1 MAERKQNWYTRFVKW
16 FGPSFFIETGNPR
29 MDDGGGAAFTMF
41 GSTKKGSKFSLGMK
55 ESGVVQLN
63 ADSTLEIVAGQDN
76 NDGGQDI
83 LINSRNGAI
92 DIKVSKNGDVR
103 ISGSNVSI
111 SADAAI
117 DMKARVIRLQGKD
130 EISLQAPYIHS
141 RGKKGNLVPKT
152 WGQVATFGT
161 YIGVDKFDSFIE
173 KGLQQAA
180 GIVNEIDD
188 LAPEFESLAGK
199 AGDLAKGLGD
209 SLPGMADQLSG
220 LTGQLSGATGQ
231 LSGLTGNLSSLAE
244 TAAPQLQ
251 SIAGDLAPQLQSIA
265 TSPEVTQLGA
275 ALKENAGAFANL
287 GKGLE
292 QVIPSG
298 Y

>member
-41 GSTKKGSKFSLGMK
+41 GSTKKGRKFSLGMK

-63 ADSTLEIVAGQDN
+63 ADSTLEIVAGEDN

-92 DIKVSKNGDVR
+92 DIKVTKNGDVR
-103 ISGSNVSI
+103 ISGTNVSI
-111 SADAAI
+111 TADAALNLN
-117 DMKARVIRLQGKD
+117 ARVIRLKGDD

-141 RGKKGNLVPKT
+141 RGKKGNLVPKS

-161 YIGVDKFDSFIE
+161 FIGPDKFDSFIE

-220 LTGQLSGATGQ
+220 LTG
-231 LSGLTGNLSSLAE
+231 NLSSLAE

-275 ALKENAGAFANL
+275 ALKENAGTFANL

>member
-1 MAERKQNWYTRFVKW
+1 MSERKQNWYTRFVKW

-29 MDDGGGAAFTMF
+29 MDAGGGAAFTLF
-41 GSTKKGSKFSLGMK
+41 GSTKKGRKFSLGMK

-63 ADSTLEIVAGQDN
+63 ADSTLEIIAGEDN
-76 NDGGQDI
+76 DDGGEDI

-111 SADAAI
+111 KADAAI
-117 DMKARVIRLQGKD
+117 DLNARVIRLKGDD

-161 YIGVDKFDSFIE
+161 FIGTDAFDSFVE
-173 KGLQQAA
+173 KGLQEAA
-180 GIVNEIDD
+180 GLTNAIDD
-188 LAPEFESLAGK
+188 LAPELNSLAGK

-209 SLPGMADQLSG
+209 QLPGMQDQLKG
-220 LTGQLSGATGQ
+220 M
-231 LSGLTGNLSSLAE
+231 AE
-244 TAAPQLQ
+244 E
-251 SIAGDLAPQLQSIA
+251 LAPQLESIA

-275 ALKENAGAFANL
+275 ALKEQAGTFANF
-287 GKGLE
+287 GQGL
-292 QVIPSG
+292 VPTG

>member
-1 MAERKQNWYTRFVKW
+1 MSERKQNWYTRFVKW
-16 FGPSFFIETGNPR
+16 FGPSLFLETGNPR
-29 MDDGGGAAFTMF
+29 MDAGGGSAFTLF
-41 GSTKKGSKFSLGMK
+41 GSTKRGRKFSMGMK
-55 ESGVVQLN
+55 ESGIVQLN
-63 ADSTLEIVAGQDN
+63 ADATLEIIAGEEND
-76 NDGGQDI
+76 DGGEDI

-92 DIKVSKNGDVR
+92 DIKVTKNGDVR

-111 SADAAI
+111 KADAAI
-117 DMKARVIRLQGKD
+117 DIHGRVVRFKGDD

-161 YIGVDKFDSFIE
+161 YIGADKFDSFIE

-220 LTGQLSGATGQ
+220 LTG
-231 LSGLTGNLSSLAE
+231 NLSSLAA
-244 TAAPQLQ
+244 TAARQLQ

-275 ALKENAGAFANL
+275 ALKENAGTFANL

>member
-41 GSTKKGSKFSLGMK
+41 GSTKKGRKFSLGMK

-76 NDGGQDI
+76 DDGGQDI

-161 YIGVDKFDSFIE
+161 FIGTDAFDSFVE
-173 KGLQQAA
+173 KGLQEAA
-180 GIVNEIDD
+180 GLTNAIDD
-188 LAPEFESLAGK
+188 LAPELNSLAGK

-209 SLPGMADQLSG
+209 SLPGMAD
-220 LTGQLSGATGQ
+220 Q

-275 ALKENAGAFANL
+275 ALKENAGTFANL

>member
-16 FGPSFFIETGNPR
+16 FGPSLFLETGNPR
-29 MDDGGGAAFTMF
+29 MDAGGGSAFTLF
-41 GSTKKGSKFSLGMK
+41 GSTKRGRKFSLGMK
-55 ESGVVQLN
+55 ESGIVQLN
-63 ADSTLEIVAGQDN
+63 ADATLEIIAGEDN
-76 NDGGQDI
+76 DDGGEDI

-111 SADAAI
+111 KADAAI
-117 DMKARVIRLQGKD
+117 DLNARVIRLKGDD

-161 YIGVDKFDSFIE
+161 YIGADKFDSFIE

-188 LAPEFESLAGK
+188 LAPQLEGLAGQAGSLAQ
-199 AGDLAKGLGD
+199 GLSD
-209 SLPGMADQLSG
+209 QLPGMQDQLSG
-220 LTGQLSGATGQ
+220 VADTLV
-231 LSGLTGNLSSLAE
+231 
-244 TAAPQLQ
+244 PQLE
-251 SIAGDLAPQLQSIA
+251 SFA
-265 TSPEVTQLGA
+265 TSDAVAGLGESLQGSVGNIQS
-275 ALKENAGAFANL
+275 ALQANSGAFANF
-287 GKGLE
+287 GQGL
-292 QVIPSG
+292 VPTG

>member
-1 MAERKQNWYTRFVKW
+1 
-16 FGPSFFIETGNPR
+16 
-29 MDDGGGAAFTMF
+29 MDAGGGSAFTLF
-41 GSTKKGSKFSLGMK
+41 GSTKRGRKFSMGMK
-55 ESGVVQLN
+55 ESGIVQLN
-63 ADSTLEIVAGQDN
+63 ADATLEIIAGEEND
-76 NDGGQDI
+76 DGGEDI

-92 DIKVSKNGDVR
+92 DIKVTKNGDVR

-111 SADAAI
+111 KADAAI
-117 DMKARVIRLQGKD
+117 DIHGRVVRIKGDD

-161 YIGVDKFDSFIE
+161 YVGADKFDSFVE

-188 LAPEFESLAGK
+188 LAPQLEGLAGQ
-199 AGDLAKGLGD
+199 AGALAQGLGD
-209 SLPGMADQLSG
+209 ALPGMQDQLKG
-220 LTGQLSGATGQ
+220 M
-231 LSGLTGNLSSLAE
+231 AE
-244 TAAPQLQ
+244 E
-251 SIAGDLAPQLQSIA
+251 LAPQLESIA

-275 ALKENAGAFANL
+275 ALKDQAGAFANF
-287 GKGLE
+287 GKGL
-292 QVIPSG
+292 VPTG

>member
-29 MDDGGGAAFTMF
+29 VDDGGGAAFTMF

-76 NDGGQDI
+76 DDGGQDI

-130 EISLQAPYIHS
+130 EKSLQAPYIHS

-152 WGQVATFGT
+152 WGQVETFRT
-161 YIGVDKFDSFIE
+161 YIGADKFDSFVE
-173 KGLQQAA
+173 KGLQEAA
-180 GIVNEIDD
+180 GLTNAIDD
-188 LAPEFESLAGK
+188 LAPELNSLAGK
-199 AGDLAKGLGD
+199 AGDLEKGLGD
-209 SLPGMADQLSG
+209 SLPGMAD
-220 LTGQLSGATGQ
+220 Q

-275 ALKENAGAFANL
+275 ALKENAGTFANL

>member
-1 MAERKQNWYTRFVKW
+1 
-16 FGPSFFIETGNPR
+16 
-29 MDDGGGAAFTMF
+29 MDAGGGSAFTLF
-41 GSTKKGSKFSLGMK
+41 SSTKRGRKFSLGMK

-63 ADSTLEIVAGQDN
+63 ADTTLEIIAGEDN

-92 DIKVSKNGDVR
+92 DIKVTKNGDVR

-111 SADAAI
+111 RADAALNLN
-117 DMKARVIRLQGKD
+117 ARVIRLKGDD

-161 YIGVDKFDSFIE
+161 FVGADKFDSFIE

-188 LAPEFESLAGK
+188 LAPEFQSLAGK

-275 ALKENAGAFANL
+275 ALKENAGTFANL

>member
-41 GSTKKGSKFSLGMK
+41 GSTKKGRKFSLGMK

-63 ADSTLEIVAGQDN
+63 ADSTLEIVAGEDN

-92 DIKVSKNGDVR
+92 DIKVTKNGDVR

-152 WGQVATFGT
+152 WGQVTTFGT

-188 LAPEFESLAGK
+188 LAPEFESLAG
-199 AGDLAKGLGD
+199 
-209 SLPGMADQLSG
+209 
-220 LTGQLSGATGQ
+220 
-231 LSGLTGNLSSLAE
+231 
-244 TAAPQLQ
+244 
-251 SIAGDLAPQLQSIA
+251 
-265 TSPEVTQLGA
+265 
-275 ALKENAGAFANL
+275 NA
-287 GKGLE
+287 
-292 QVIPSG
+292 
-298 Y
+298 

>member
-1 MAERKQNWYTRFVKW
+1 MSERKQNWYTRFVKW
-16 FGPSFFIETGNPR
+16 FGPSLFIETGNPR
-29 MDDGGGAAFTMF
+29 VDAGGGSAFTLF
-41 GSTKKGSKFSLGMK
+41 SSTKRGRKFSLGMK
-55 ESGVVQLN
+55 ESGRVQLN
-63 ADSTLEIVAGQDN
+63 ADSTLEIIAGEDN
-76 NDGGQDI
+76 DDGGEDI

-92 DIKVSKNGDVR
+92 DIKVTKNGDVR

-111 SADAAI
+111 RADAALNLN
-117 DMKARVIRLQGKD
+117 ARVIRLKGDD

-161 YIGVDKFDSFIE
+161 FIGADKFDSFIE

-188 LAPEFESLAGK
+188 LAPELDSIAGK

-209 SLPGMADQLSG
+209 ALPGMQDQLLKASDT
-220 LTGQLSGATGQ
+220 LI
-231 LSGLTGNLSSLAE
+231 
-244 TAAPQLQ
+244 PQLE
-251 SIAGDLAPQLQSIA
+251 SIA
-265 TSPEVTQLGA
+265 TSDAVSNLGSSLQGSVSNLGQ
-275 ALKENAGAFANL
+275 ALQSNSGAFANL
-287 GKGLE
+287 GQGL
-292 QVIPSG
+292 QQITPPSG

>member
-1 MAERKQNWYTRFVKW
+1 MSERKQNWYTRFVKW
-16 FGPSFFIETGNPR
+16 FGPSLFIETGNPR
-29 MDDGGGAAFTMF
+29 VDAGGGSAFTLF
-41 GSTKKGSKFSLGMK
+41 SSTKRGRKFSLGMK

-63 ADSTLEIVAGQDN
+63 ADATLEIIAGEDN
-76 NDGGQDI
+76 DDGGEDI

-92 DIKVSKNGDVR
+92 DIKVTKNGDVR

-111 SADAAI
+111 KADAAI
-117 DMKARVIRLQGKD
+117 DLHGRVIRIKGDD

-161 YIGVDKFDSFIE
+161 YIGADKFDSFIE

-188 LAPEFESLAGK
+188 LAPQLEGLAGQ
-199 AGDLAKGLGD
+199 AGALAQGLGD
-209 SLPGMADQLSG
+209 QLPGMQDQLQG
-220 LTGQLSGATGQ
+220 MAE
-231 LSGLTGNLSSLAE
+231 NLV
-244 TAAPQLQ
+244 PQLEEF
-251 SIAGDLAPQLQSIA
+251 A
-265 TSPEVTQLGA
+265 TSDAVAGLGESLQGSVGNIQS
-275 ALKENAGAFANL
+275 ALQANSGAFANF
-287 GKGLE
+287 GQGL
-292 QVIPSG
+292 IPTG